1 MKLLRQEAIQ
11 FLLVAGFFTSVGIA
25 QAVLFRGKEP
35 RLASWLAG
43 GSYCSLVLIWFVNSN
58 DIPAQSVVT
67 CGVLFVFLF
76 GCACGYVAGVSIAGV
91 FLIADYLR
99 KCLGARSSAKD
110 EPEESIF
117 DKSEV

>member
-1 MKLLRQEAIQ
+1 MKLLRQEAMQ

-25 QAVLFRGKEP
+25 QAVLFRGKAP

-43 GSYCSLVLIWFVNSN
+43 GSYFSLVLIWFAISN

-67 CGVLFVFLF
+67 CGVLFVFFL

-99 KCLGARSSAKD
+99 KWLGARPSSQ
-110 EPEESIF
+110 EVPEESIF
-117 DKSEV
+117 DRNEE